1 MKKDVLAAS
10 RNVSAVKKE
19 ESCREKPSCLPS
31 LFKGFFAK
39 ESMAVEWPQVF
50 NYLIDGGL
58 REATER
64 YRFSK
69 DGRYKSSLPSLMPAC
84 GTNGRGKEAADI
96 TGLTG
101 VSMADFDGIQV
112 AAIEAVRA
120 VVNADPHTLLS
131 YVTVSGEGLRIL
143 FRYEMG
149 EGCEEASDKEK
160 VPGYQESASCKASAS
175 CNKENLLSEEFPH
188 YQESTSYKGAL
199 SCKEEVS
206 GKEKV
211 PDFQESASC
220 KTSASC
226 NKENLLSEEF
236 PVYQESISYTGALSC
251 KEEVSGKEKIPGY
264 QESASCKAS
273 ASCNKEKL
281 LSEEFPDYQESTS
294 YTGGISPE
302 EKRFYEKAF
311 LMGNCYYADLIGHGF
326 DEKCVNV
333 NRLSAL
339 CHDPKAFFNEEAVPF
354 VLTAEADAAE
364 LASPETLSDWQ
375 EANAGGQEALVPLQE
390 TIAPVQETNADL
402 QEALG
407 ERQNA
412 YAGTISLA
420 EGKGSNFFSQ
430 SKSSRLSKRAACIEP
445 PLSLTA
451 YAAGIIEK
459 HGDYYTEG
467 NRNQYLMK
475 CLMMMNK
482 LGVPQTEAEGW
493 ALSYDLGE
501 AEIRRIVRSCY
512 SHTAE
517 HGVYEVPERR
527 NFPVSLPAESC
538 NVANVADDF
547 FLTHTCAREEDE
559 KIPLPPPP
567 LFPSYEW
574 PRFLGQI
581 VDCGETAAQRDVLL
595 LGALTVFGASLNR
608 RVRFLYGHKFIH
620 PCLQVF
626 VVAPPASGKGAL
638 TWVRKLVE
646 PLHNRMMGDYYR
658 AMETYKQEKV
668 IFEQAGRARAEMK
681 APELP
686 PMKMFLIAGNNSA
699 TGVLENL
706 MDADGV
712 GLICESE
719 ADTLSAAIG
728 TDYGH
733 WSDTLRKAFDHD
745 RLSYNRRTN
754 REYREISRT
763 FLSVLLSGTPAQVQP
778 LIPSA
783 ENGLF
788 SRQLF
793 YSMPATTGWVN
804 QFGGT
809 EGNNDLDRR
818 FEAWGKEWEQR
829 LQELVPRVS
838 VLTFLL
844 TDVQQYRFNDAFTR
858 LFDTACITQNGTMKS
873 SVTRLAVNIL
883 RLCPSWPSCVPRKKV
898 TVSFLRRTF
907 PRRT

>member
-10 RNVSAVKKE
+10 RNISAVKKE

-39 ESMAVEWPQVF
+39 ESMVVKWPQVF

-112 AAIEAVRA
+112 DAIEAVRA

-149 EGCEEASDKEK
+149 EGCEEDSFKEK
-160 VPGYQESASCKASAS
+160 VSDYQESASCK
-175 CNKENLLSEEFPH
+175 
-188 YQESTSYKGAL
+188 T
-199 SCKEEVS
+199 
-206 GKEKV
+206 
-211 PDFQESASC
+211 
-220 KTSASC
+220 
-226 NKENLLSEEF
+226 
-236 PVYQESISYTGALSC
+236 
-251 KEEVSGKEKIPGY
+251 
-264 QESASCKAS
+264 S

-281 LSEEFPDYQESTS
+281 LSEEFPDYQESIS

-364 LASPETLSDWQ
+364 LASPETLFDWQ
-375 EANAGGQEALVPLQE
+375 EANAGGQEAIAPLQE

-430 SKSSRLSKRAACIEP
+430 SKTSRLSKRAACIEP

-559 KIPLPPPP
+559 KIHLPPPP
-567 LFPSYEW
+567 LFPS
-574 PRFLGQI
+574 
-581 VDCGETAAQRDVLL
+581 
-595 LGALTVFGASLNR
+595 
-608 RVRFLYGHKFIH
+608 
-620 PCLQVF
+620 
-626 VVAPPASGKGAL
+626 
-638 TWVRKLVE
+638 
-646 PLHNRMMGDYYR
+646 
-658 AMETYKQEKV
+658 
-668 IFEQAGRARAEMK
+668 
-681 APELP
+681 
-686 PMKMFLIAGNNSA
+686 
-699 TGVLENL
+699 
-706 MDADGV
+706 
-712 GLICESE
+712 
-719 ADTLSAAIG
+719 
-728 TDYGH
+728 
-733 WSDTLRKAFDHD
+733 
-745 RLSYNRRTN
+745 
-754 REYREISRT
+754 
-763 FLSVLLSGTPAQVQP
+763 
-778 LIPSA
+778 
-783 ENGLF
+783 
-788 SRQLF
+788 
-793 YSMPATTGWVN
+793 
-804 QFGGT
+804 
-809 EGNNDLDRR
+809 
-818 FEAWGKEWEQR
+818 
-829 LQELVPRVS
+829 
-838 VLTFLL
+838 
-844 TDVQQYRFNDAFTR
+844 
-858 LFDTACITQNGTMKS
+858 
-873 SVTRLAVNIL
+873 
-883 RLCPSWPSCVPRKKV
+883 
-898 TVSFLRRTF
+898 
-907 PRRT
+907 